1 MPAISDQDMN
11 ATLAEESRHHAHEF
25 NTNAALYE
33 LYQYVIRYNDEVR
46 HLRAQASSYSA
57 FLLWETPPCLYC
69 PPVLSF
75 ICGSFEWFLLP
86 SASKIWKAHSI
97 PDHVTYGRK

>member
-33 LYQYVIRYNDEVR
+33 LYQYVIRYNEEVGQPA
-46 HLRAQASSYSA
+46 RAASSYLGVPTHRDA
-57 FLLWETPPCLYC
+57 GGCVFFGGGGL
-69 PPVLSF
+69 
-75 ICGSFEWFLLP
+75 
-86 SASKIWKAHSI
+86 
-97 PDHVTYGRK
+97 

>member
-33 LYQYVIRYNDEVR
+33 LYQYVIRYNEEVG
-46 HLRAQASSYSA
+46 HLRAQPRLNSASVLTDTPRWGFFDCLPVLY
-57 FLLWETPPCLYC
+57 FLLSYPFF
-69 PPVLSF
+69 LSCYF
-75 ICGSFEWFLLP
+75 DGL
-86 SASKIWKAHSI
+86 
-97 PDHVTYGRK
+97 VRRGG

>member
-46 HLRAQASSYSA
+46 YLRAQPRSNSA
-57 FLLWETPPCLYC
+57 FLLWETP
-69 PPVLSF
+69 
-75 ICGSFEWFLLP
+75 
-86 SASKIWKAHSI
+86 
-97 PDHVTYGRK
+97 